1 MDGGALLATPWGVSA
16 TAPQVPPRG
25 DAPRGTPVVALVMTV
40 AALYLAR
47 EVLIPVAL
55 AALLTFLLAPATRRL
70 EHLGAGRGI
79 STFLVAV
86 LAFTMIG
93 AVGWVVTNQAVSLA
107 AKLPEYRVNITKKIR
122 ALKGTPQGEL
132 GKAAEAVKE
141 IHKQA
146 VPAAP
151 PLAVTE
157 TPASPFAQLADLVA
171 PFGKPV
177 GTALAVI
184 VFTILLLL
192 NRDNLR
198 ERLIALMGARHIHV
212 TTQALG
218 EVSERVSR
226 YLLMQLFVNSCFG
239 VPFGIALYLIG
250 MPNAALWGLLAI
262 VLRFI
267 PYVGAWVAA
276 ALPVLL
282 GFAISDDWSLVAW
295 TLGVFFA
302 LELTLVYALEPWLY
316 GRSTGLS
323 AIAVMA
329 ATVFW
334 TWLWGPVGLLL
345 ATPLTVCVV
354 VVGRY
359 IPQLSF
365 LSLMLGAEPALPPG
379 ARFYQRLLSQEIPE
393 AVHLAREYR
402 DQHGE
407 VSLYE
412 DVLIAALRLA
422 ERDRQGGALTLAAAR
437 SIDESI
443 QQLLVETEGTES
455 QAQFEGSSTVCIA
468 PARDGV
474 DHVAAQMMARLLPAP
489 EFTAVALAH
498 SNPAAETLEAI
509 EARGCKTVLIS
520 ALQPPAASNAES
532 LCRRLRQRFPELKIL
547 VGLWAADGD
556 VTRAAVRLKA
566 AGADEV
572 VTTLHGA
579 VQRVREH
586 AIFGFEE
593 PSRAVA

>member
-1 MDGGALLATPWGVSA
+1 MPI
-16 TAPQVPPRG
+16 
-25 DAPRGTPVVALVMTV
+25 VALVMTV

-47 EVLIPVAL
+47 DVLIPVAL
-55 AALLTFLLAPATRRL
+55 AGLLSFLLAPATRRL
-70 EHLGAGRGI
+70 ERFGVGRGI
-79 STFLVAV
+79 ATLLVTV
-86 LAFTMIG
+86 FAFTMIG

-107 AKLPEYRVNITKKIR
+107 AKLPEYRVNITNKIR
-122 ALKGTPQGEL
+122 ALKGAPQGEL
-132 GKAAEAVKE
+132 GKAAQAVKE

-157 TPASPFAQLADLVA
+157 TPASPFAQFADLVA
-171 PFGKPV
+171 PFVKPV
-177 GTALAVI
+177 GSALVVI

-192 NRDNLR
+192 NRDNIR

-218 EVSERVSR
+218 EVSDRVSR

-239 VPFGIALYLIG
+239 VPFGIALHLIG

-267 PYVGAWVAA
+267 PYAGAWLAA
-276 ALPVLL
+276 ALPALL
-282 GFAISDDWSLVAW
+282 AFAISDDWSLVAW
-295 TLGVFFA
+295 TLGVFLA

-359 IPQLSF
+359 IPQLGF
-365 LSLMLGAEPALPPG
+365 LSLLLGAEPALAPG
-379 ARFYQRLLSQEIPE
+379 ARLYQRLLSQEFPE
-393 AVHLAREYR
+393 AAHLAREHR
-402 DQHGE
+402 AQHGE
-407 VSLYE
+407 TSLYE

-422 ERDRQGGALTLAAAR
+422 ERDRQSGALTPAAAR
-437 SIDESI
+437 SIVENV
-443 QQLLVETEGTES
+443 QRLLVETESAAPE
-455 QAQFEGSSTVCIA
+455 AQREHASSLCIA
-468 PARDGV
+468 STRDGV
-474 DHVAAQMMARLLPAP
+474 DHLAAQMLARLLPAP

-498 SNPAAETLEAI
+498 SNIAAEALEAI
-509 EARGCKTVLIS
+509 EARRCKTVLIS
-520 ALQPPAASNAES
+520 ALQPPAASHAES
-532 LCRRLRQRFPELKIL
+532 LCRRLRQRFPELRIL
-547 VGLWAADGD
+547 VGLWGSDGD
-556 VTRAAVRLKA
+556 VAGAAVRLKA

-579 VQRVREH
+579 VQRVREQEP
-586 AIFGFEE
+586 FGLEE
-593 PSRAVA
+593 PSRAMA

>member
-1 MDGGALLATPWGVSA
+1 MSATPPQLPGGSA
-16 TAPQVPPRG
+16 LPRG
-25 DAPRGTPVVALVMTV
+25 LALIATV

-47 EVLIPVAL
+47 DVLIPVAV
-55 AALLTFLLAPATRRL
+55 AALLSFLLAPAARRL
-70 EHLGAGRGI
+70 EHFGIGRGI
-79 STFLVAV
+79 ATLLVAV
-86 LAFTMIG
+86 FAFTIIG
-93 AVGWVVTNQAVSLA
+93 AVGWIVTNQAVSLA

-122 ALKGTPQGEL
+122 TLKGGATQGEL

-146 VPAAP
+146 VPATP

-157 TPASPFAQLADLVA
+157 TPASPFGQLADLIVPIA
-171 PFGKPV
+171 KPV

-184 VFTILLLL
+184 VFTILLLF
-192 NRDNLR
+192 NRENMR
-198 ERLIALMGARHIHV
+198 ERLIALMGARHINV

-239 VPFGIALYLIG
+239 VPFGIALHLIG

-267 PYVGAWVAA
+267 PYAGAWVAA
-276 ALPVLL
+276 ALPALL
-282 GFAISDDWSLVAW
+282 AFAISDDWSLVAW
-295 TLGVFFA
+295 TLGVFLA
-302 LELTLVYALEPWLY
+302 LEFALVYALEPWLY

-323 AIAVMA
+323 AIAIMA

-359 IPQLSF
+359 IPQLGF
-365 LSLMLGAEPALPPG
+365 LNLMLGAEPALPPG
-379 ARFYQRLLSQEIPE
+379 ARLYQRLLSLQFPE
-393 AVHLAREYR
+393 GAQLVRDYREE
-402 DQHGE
+402 HGE
-407 VSLYE
+407 PALYE
-412 DVLIAALRLA
+412 DVLIPALRLA
-422 ERDRQGGALTLAAAR
+422 ERDRQEGVLTPSNAR
-437 SIDESI
+437 SIVESV
-443 QQLLVETEGTES
+443 QRLLAESDGDAARTQLGRS
-455 QAQFEGSSTVCIA
+455 PTVCIA
-468 PARDGV
+468 SARDGI
-474 DHVAAQMMARLLPAP
+474 DHLAAQMLARLLPAE
-489 EFTAVALAH
+489 EFPAIALAH
-498 SNPAAETLEAI
+498 SNLAADTLAAI
-509 EARGCKTVLIS
+509 ESEHCKTLLIS
-520 ALQPPAASNAES
+520 ALQPPAASHAES
-532 LCRRLRQRFPELKIL
+532 LCRRLRQRFPQLKIL

-556 VTRAAVRLKA
+556 VARVAIRLKA

-586 AIFGFEE
+586 APLCMQE
-593 PSRAVA
+593 PSRAAA